1 MAIPFLN
8 NIDLNENQLLNAKV
22 HTDTTAPS
30 NPGTGSMWFDT
41 NTNVNLLKIYRGGS
55 WTNLFVKAE
64 AIADSGTNLA
74 TADQIHTFVT
84 AGSLTLTNKTID
96 VDDNTVSNIE
106 VDNLKSGVLD
116 TDISSVAGTD
126 TTLASAKAI
135 KTYVDAQVTAQ
146 DLDFQGDS
154 GGALSID
161 LDSETLTIAGDTGIT
176 TTGSGNTINIDLDN
190 TASDMTAT
198 NSGVYGS
205 ATAIPVITVD
215 RQGRLTAAS
224 TAAISTTL
232 TVDGDSGTQDV
243 SLATDDLQILGTTGE
258 IDVAVT
264 KASTD
269 VKATIGLADTI
280 TGDRTFSNDVTIS
293 GGLTV
298 VGTTTT
304 NNVETVSTSNGVV
317 FEGTTADG
325 HDGTLKSVVAGADV
339 TYTLPNVTGYVALF
353 SADPSTTTVTATP
366 AELNL
371 LDGSIA
377 GTIVNSKCVVYGSSG
392 QVNATTLQIAGTSIT
407 SSAAELNI
415 LNGVTSDATE
425 LNILD
430 GATLSTTELN
440 YVNGVTSAIQTQLDT
455 KQTAANVG
463 TLIDARSSAHTIT
476 GDGSDTDFTIDYGFT
491 AAAVNDVIIQVVDSY
506 ASSSDDGDTVFTE
519 VERHST
525 SQCKIKFATAP
536 ANNHTYRVLCF
547 KVA

>member
-41 NTNVNLLKIYRGGS
+41 NTNENLLKIYRGGS
-55 WTNLFVKAE
+55 WTNLFVKTE

-96 VDDNTVSNIE
+96 VDNNTVSNIE
-106 VDNLKSGVLD
+106 VDNLKSGILD

-176 TTGSGNTINIDLDN
+176 TTGSGNTINIDLDD

-232 TVDGDSGTQDV
+232 TVDGDSTSQDV

-264 KASTD
+264 KVSTD

-280 TGDRTFSNDVTIS
+280 TGNRTFSNNVTIS

-298 VGTTTT
+298 VGTTQT
-304 NNVETVSTSNGVV
+304 NNVEIVSTSNGVQ
-317 FEGTTADG
+317 FEGTAADG
-325 HDGTLKSVVAGADV
+325 YDAILKSVVADSDK
-339 TYTLPNVTGYVALF
+339 TYTLPNITGYVPILTTDPGTTAI
-353 SADPSTTTVTATP
+353 SATAAEINKIDGFTGDHNDLNYAKDLRATGVTASEYDT
-366 AELNL
+366 
-371 LDGSIA
+371 LDGI
-377 GTIVNSKCVVYGSSG
+377 T
-392 QVNATTLQIAGTSIT
+392 ATT
-407 SSAAELNI
+407 AELNI
-415 LNGVTSDATE
+415 M
-425 LNILD
+425 
-430 GATLSTTELN
+430 
-440 YVNGVTSAIQTQLDT
+440 
-455 KQTAANVG
+455 
-463 TLIDARSSAHTIT
+463 
-476 GDGSDTDFTIDYGFT
+476 
-491 AAAVNDVIIQVVDSY
+491 
-506 ASSSDDGDTVFTE
+506 DGDTSAT
-519 VERHST
+519 ST
-525 SQCKIKFATAP
+525 TVADADRFVMNDAGTMKQVAASDIKTYINTAV
-536 ANNHTYRVLCF
+536 AAREF
-547 KVA
+547 KVELNANESSVTKSSNTYTVTHSLGTRDVLVQVIEKGDSASTNSDPKHQTVHVDIDRPDDAGNTVTAAFGQAVTDGDYKILITKIG

>member
-41 NTNVNLLKIYRGGS
+41 NTNENLLKIYRGGS
-55 WTNLFVKAE
+55 WTNLFVKTE

-96 VDDNTVSNIE
+96 VDNNTVSNIE

-176 TTGSGNTINIDLDN
+176 TTGSGNTINIDLDD

-232 TVDGDSGTQDV
+232 TVDGDSTSQDV

-264 KASTD
+264 KVSTD

-280 TGDRTFSNDVTIS
+280 TGNRTFSNNVTIS

-298 VGTTTT
+298 VGTTQT
-304 NNVETVSTSNGVV
+304 NNVEIVSTSNGVQ
-317 FEGTTADG
+317 FEGTAADG
-325 HDGTLKSVVAGADV
+325 HDAILKSVVADSDK
-339 TYTLPNVTGYVALF
+339 TYTLPNITGYVPILTTDPGTTAI
-353 SADPSTTTVTATP
+353 SATAAEINKIDGFTGDHNDLNYAKDLRATGVTASEYDT
-366 AELNL
+366 
-371 LDGSIA
+371 LDGI
-377 GTIVNSKCVVYGSSG
+377 T
-392 QVNATTLQIAGTSIT
+392 ATT
-407 SSAAELNI
+407 
-415 LNGVTSDATE
+415 TE
-425 LNILD
+425 LNIM
-430 GATLSTTELN
+430 
-440 YVNGVTSAIQTQLDT
+440 
-455 KQTAANVG
+455 
-463 TLIDARSSAHTIT
+463 
-476 GDGSDTDFTIDYGFT
+476 
-491 AAAVNDVIIQVVDSY
+491 
-506 ASSSDDGDTVFTE
+506 DGDTSAT
-519 VERHST
+519 ST
-525 SQCKIKFATAP
+525 TVADADRFVMNDAGTMKQVAASDIKTYINTAV
-536 ANNHTYRVLCF
+536 AAREF
-547 KVA
+547 KVELNANESSVTKSSNTYTVTHSLGTRDVLVQVIEKGDSASTNSDPKHQTVHVDIDRPDDAGNTVTAAFGQAVTDGDYKILITKIG

>member
-280 TGDRTFSNDVTIS
+280 TGNRTFSNDVTIS

-353 SADPSTTTVTATP
+353 ATDPGTTAISATV
-366 AELNL
+366 AELNYV
-371 LDGSIA
+371 D
-377 GTIVNSKCVVYGSSG
+377 
-392 QVNATTLQIAGTSIT
+392 
-407 SSAAELNI
+407 
-415 LNGVTSDATE
+415 GVTSAIQTQLNAKQPLDADLTTLSGMQSGAATAAALLTSTE
-425 LNILD
+425 VAILD

-440 YVNGVTSAIQTQLDT
+440 YVDGVTSAIQTQLDT
-455 KQTAANVG
+455 KQTSAQVTTAITAREYTVELTATHDDVTKSTNTYTVDHQLDSFNVLCQVIEDDSNS
-463 TLIDARSSAHTIT
+463 T
-476 GDGSDTDFTIDYGFT
+476 DGSRQT
-491 AAAVNDVIIQVVDSY
+491 VHVDVDRPTV
-506 ASSSDDGDTVFTE
+506 DTVTVAFGDSVTDGHY
-519 VERHST
+519 RILI
-525 SQCKIKFATAP
+525 QKIG
-536 ANNHTYRVLCF
+536 
-547 KVA
+547 

>member
-41 NTNVNLLKIYRGGS
+41 NTNENLLKIYRGGS
-55 WTNLFVKAE
+55 WTNLFVKTE

-96 VDDNTVSNIE
+96 VDNNTVSNIE

-176 TTGSGNTINIDLDN
+176 TTGSGNTINIDLDD

-232 TVDGDSGTQDV
+232 TVDGDSTSQDV

-264 KASTD
+264 KVSTD

-280 TGDRTFSNDVTIS
+280 TGNRTFSNNVTIS

-298 VGTTTT
+298 VGTTQT
-304 NNVETVSTSNGVV
+304 NNVEIVSTSNGVQ
-317 FEGTTADG
+317 FEGTAADG
-325 HDGTLKSVVAGADV
+325 HDAILKSVVADSDK
-339 TYTLPNVTGYVALF
+339 TYTLPNITGYVPILTTDPGTTAI
-353 SADPSTTTVTATP
+353 SATAAEINKIDGFTGDHNDLNYAKDLRATGVTASEYDT
-366 AELNL
+366 
-371 LDGSIA
+371 LDGI
-377 GTIVNSKCVVYGSSG
+377 T
-392 QVNATTLQIAGTSIT
+392 ATT
-407 SSAAELNI
+407 
-415 LNGVTSDATE
+415 TE
-425 LNILD
+425 LNIM
-430 GATLSTTELN
+430 
-440 YVNGVTSAIQTQLDT
+440 
-455 KQTAANVG
+455 
-463 TLIDARSSAHTIT
+463 
-476 GDGSDTDFTIDYGFT
+476 
-491 AAAVNDVIIQVVDSY
+491 
-506 ASSSDDGDTVFTE
+506 DGDTSAT
-519 VERHST
+519 ST
-525 SQCKIKFATAP
+525 TVADADRFVMNDAGTMKQVAASDIKTYINTAV
-536 ANNHTYRVLCF
+536 AAREF
-547 KVA
+547 KVELDANESSVTKSSNTYTVTHSLGTRDVLVQVIEKGDSASTNSDPKHQTVHVDIDRPDDAGNTVTAAFGQAVTDGDYKILITKIG

>member
-41 NTNVNLLKIYRGGS
+41 NTNENLLKIYRGGS
-55 WTNLFVKAE
+55 WTNLFVKTE

-96 VDDNTVSNIE
+96 VDNNTVSNIE

-176 TTGSGNTINIDLDN
+176 TTGSGNTINIDLDD

-232 TVDGDSGTQDV
+232 TVDGDSTSQDV

-264 KASTD
+264 KVSTD

-280 TGDRTFSNDVTIS
+280 TGNRTFSNNVTIS

-298 VGTTTT
+298 VGTTQT
-304 NNVETVSTSNGVV
+304 NNVEIVSTSNGVQ
-317 FEGTTADG
+317 FEGTAADG
-325 HDGTLKSVVAGADV
+325 YDAILKSVVADSDK
-339 TYTLPNVTGYVALF
+339 TYTLPNITGYVPILTTDPGTTAI
-353 SADPSTTTVTATP
+353 SATAAEINKIDGFTGDHNDLNYAKDLRATGVTASEYDT
-366 AELNL
+366 
-371 LDGSIA
+371 LDGI
-377 GTIVNSKCVVYGSSG
+377 T
-392 QVNATTLQIAGTSIT
+392 ATT
-407 SSAAELNI
+407 AELNI
-415 LNGVTSDATE
+415 M
-425 LNILD
+425 
-430 GATLSTTELN
+430 
-440 YVNGVTSAIQTQLDT
+440 
-455 KQTAANVG
+455 
-463 TLIDARSSAHTIT
+463 
-476 GDGSDTDFTIDYGFT
+476 
-491 AAAVNDVIIQVVDSY
+491 
-506 ASSSDDGDTVFTE
+506 DGDTSAT
-519 VERHST
+519 ST
-525 SQCKIKFATAP
+525 TVADADRFVMNDAGTMKQVAASDIKTYINTAV
-536 ANNHTYRVLCF
+536 AAREF
-547 KVA
+547 KVELNANESSVTKSSNTYTVTHSLGTRDVLVQVIEKGDSASTNSDPKHQTVHVDIDRPDDAGNTVTAAFGQAVTDGDYKILITKIG

>member
-41 NTNVNLLKIYRGGS
+41 NTNENLLKIYRGGS
-55 WTNLFVKAE
+55 WTNLFVKTE

-96 VDDNTVSNIE
+96 VDNNTVSNIE

-176 TTGSGNTINIDLDN
+176 TTGSGNTINIDLDD

-232 TVDGDSGTQDV
+232 TVDGDSTSQDV

-264 KASTD
+264 KVSTD

-280 TGDRTFSNDVTIS
+280 TGNRTFSNNVTIS

-298 VGTTTT
+298 VGTTQT
-304 NNVETVSTSNGVV
+304 NNVEIVSTSNGVQ
-317 FEGTTADG
+317 FEGTAADG
-325 HDGTLKSVVAGADV
+325 HDAILKSVVADSDK
-339 TYTLPNVTGYVALF
+339 TYTLPNITGYVPILTTDPGTTAI
-353 SADPSTTTVTATP
+353 SATAAEINKIDGFTGDHNDLNYAKDLRATGVTASEYDT
-366 AELNL
+366 
-371 LDGSIA
+371 LDGI
-377 GTIVNSKCVVYGSSG
+377 T
-392 QVNATTLQIAGTSIT
+392 ATT
-407 SSAAELNI
+407 
-415 LNGVTSDATE
+415 TE
-425 LNILD
+425 LNIM
-430 GATLSTTELN
+430 
-440 YVNGVTSAIQTQLDT
+440 
-455 KQTAANVG
+455 
-463 TLIDARSSAHTIT
+463 
-476 GDGSDTDFTIDYGFT
+476 
-491 AAAVNDVIIQVVDSY
+491 
-506 ASSSDDGDTVFTE
+506 DGDTSAT
-519 VERHST
+519 ST
-525 SQCKIKFATAP
+525 TVADADRFVMNDAGTMKQVAASDIKTYINTAV
-536 ANNHTYRVLCF
+536 AAREF
-547 KVA
+547 KVELDANESSVTKSSNTYTVTHSLGTRDVLVQVIEKGDSASTNSDPKHQTVHVDIDRPDDAGDTVTAAFGQAVTDGDYKILITKIG